1 MDYEAMKKMAEK
13 IVMSTE
19 MKRRILEK
27 CQNRVEKSRKEQAV
41 KNNRRGICVRKPAV
55 AIAIMMSVICLAATT
70 VAVTGVLQGYFVD
83 IKDKRGVVIGTSY
96 EQADEEVIVS
106 VRVDGKALLVSVEAV
121 NPRMA
126 PYSEAG
132 ELSIGAYQIVR
143 TDGTVAKDWS
153 VSDSASMVDGRAEIR
168 ITLADVEAGDYELVV
183 RELVATKKADQP
195 LVIKGNWACPFS
207 K

>member
-27 CQNRVEKSRKEQAV
+27 CQSRVEKSRKEQAV
-41 KNNRRGICVRKPAV
+41 QNNRRGLCVRKPAV
-55 AIAIMMSVICLAATT
+55 AIAIMMSVICLAATA
-70 VAVTGVLQGYFVD
+70 VAVTGLLQGYFVD
-83 IKDKRGVVIGTSY
+83 IKDERGAVIGTSY

-143 TDGTVAKDWS
+143 TDGTVAKEWS

-183 RELVATKKADQP
+183 RELVAAKKADQP
-195 LVIKGNWACPFS
+195 LAIKGNWACPFS